1 VTGHYLARLDPD
13 NALRVRGVLLGCL
26 AEEIRHGGRE
36 RDMRLDPLF
45 DVNWRYDLMRSV
57 DPSPHGDGRLY
68 GQGEATFTGRLTGQ
82 AQWSNYPQLR
92 GDYAFPECRGVV
104 EVADGGFVLFSL
116 TGMSSLTN
124 GSGVHVM
131 RFQTENAAHDW
142 LNDVIAIGEG
152 SIDPDRG
159 VLAMRYY
166 ACVVDYLP
174 TIETPTG
181 Q

>member
-1 VTGHYLARLDPD
+1 
-13 NALRVRGVLLGCL
+13 
-26 AEEIRHGGRE
+26 
-36 RDMRLDPLF
+36 M
-45 DVNWRYDLMRSV
+45 
-57 DPSPHGDGRLY
+57 
-68 GQGEATFTGRLTGQ
+68 
-82 AQWSNYPQLR
+82 
-92 GDYAFPECRGVV
+92 
-104 EVADGGFVLFSL
+104 ADGGFVLFSL

-131 RFQTENAAHDW
+131 KFQTENAAHDW

-159 VLAMRYY
+159 VLAMRCY

-174 TIETPTG
+174 TIGTPAD